1 VIARVV
7 LSILRGIAAA
17 YNRRHPTPPSIFKT
31 KAAARTVGT
40 DSFPLLRFRGI
51 RSEMNA
57 LSHYRIKPKPIDP
70 SVNPF
75 RIPGSK
81 VEVASTPSDPIFSS
95 TDEAESLPN
104 QAVANMRIGAI
115 MPLNGTSQLTVDGQL
130 YKQGGSLKQSSL
142 PG

>member
-1 VIARVV
+1 
-7 LSILRGIAAA
+7 
-17 YNRRHPTPPSIFKT
+17 
-31 KAAARTVGT
+31 
-40 DSFPLLRFRGI
+40 
-51 RSEMNA
+51 MNA